1 MNNSRFK
8 LNRRNALNYLYIVVP
23 VTLMFIV
30 IIIPFSQS
38 IFYSFTRWNAFSTP
52 KFVGFKNYISLF
64 KRGYFLNA
72 LSHNATIALA
82 APMSII
88 LPLLLAVIIFQNP
101 NFLLKITRMSMLFPY
116 VLSMTVVGIMFSSFF
131 HVTGPLNEILKN
143 IGLNS
148 FALDWL
154 GRPGLALLLIILT
167 AFWRDFGWIAIIY
180 LAGLSNVDKNVLD
193 AAKVDGA
200 NWIQTFI
207 HIIIP
212 ELNTIIVFITALIL
226 IEDFRYMFDY
236 IYVMTKGGPG
246 YATQTVEYYLYEEG
260 FRFMNMGYACAIG
273 SMIFIVI
280 FFITYFQIKAM
291 TKEG

>member
-1 MNNSRFK
+1 MNNLSSK
-8 LNRRNALNYLYIVVP
+8 LNRRNILNYLYIVVP
-23 VTLMFIV
+23 ITLMFIV
-30 IIIPFSQS
+30 IIIPFLQTV
-38 IFYSFTRWNAFSTP
+38 FYSLTRWNAFSTP
-52 KFVGFKNYISLF
+52 KFVGFKNYILLF

-82 APMSII
+82 APMSLI

-101 NFLLKITRMSMLFPY
+101 NLLLKATRMSMLVPY
-116 VLSMTVVGIMFSSFF
+116 ALSMTVVGIMFSSIF
-131 HVTGPLNEILKN
+131 HVTGPFNQILEN

-148 FALDWL
+148 LALDWL
-154 GRPGLALLLIILT
+154 GKPGLALLLIILT
-167 AFWRDFGWIAIIY
+167 AFWRDFGWITIIY

-200 NWIQTFI
+200 SWMQTFI

-236 IYVMTKGGPG
+236 IYIMTKGGPG

-260 FRFMNMGYACAIG
+260 FRFMNTGYACAIG
-273 SMIFIVI
+273 CMIFLII
-280 FFITYFQIKAM
+280 FFITYFQIKIM
-291 TKEG
+291 TRGG